1 MIRVFDYLT
10 GEIIREGT
18 LSELTD
24 SILAAKFDGGRGVI
38 NLDGRDV
45 YVIGDVE

>member
-24 SILAAKFDGGRGVI
+24 SILATNFDGGRGI
-38 NLDGRDV
+38 ITLDGRNV
-45 YVIGDVE
+45 YVDSDYE